1 MVVKM
6 VLGTD
11 VGTFKGV
18 EPCNIKYFG
27 DSFCVIKP
35 QIEF

>member
-27 DSFCVIKP
+27 DTRIRFLLCD
-35 QIEF
+35 